1 MVLVQRVIPLYM
13 IYRRGRRERDECY
26 RIKKKKGTR
35 EFSVLSH
42 FRLDKQTYRKYS
54 YNLFF
59 FPHLAFLCLIVLPP
73 KTFQSDPPGLPF
85 AVSYIRRC
93 GSVLGAQQQK
103 KQKQAQSRAGVNDDR
118 TDIDYV
124 IWRFTRQCIVVIG
137 GFGLAPALL
146 SSLLTVYSR
155 GRAGDGGRRC
165 GGRSKRCHGKRGGD
179 GCGGRCGSCNV

>member
-26 RIKKKKGTR
+26 GIKKKKGTR

-93 GSVLGAQQQK
+93 GSVLGAK
-103 KQKQAQSRAGVNDDR
+103 KPKTGTEQSGSQWRQNWHWLRHLEVYPSMYRSHRGLRSRPR
-118 TDIDYV
+118 TP
-124 IWRFTRQCIVVIG
+124 VV
-137 GFGLAPALL
+137 PPH
-146 SSLLTVYSR
+146 SL
-155 GRAGDGGRRC
+155 
-165 GGRSKRCHGKRGGD
+165 
-179 GCGGRCGSCNV
+179 

>member
-13 IYRRGRRERDECY
+13 IYRRSRRERDECY

-59 FPHLAFLCLIVLPP
+59 FPHLAFLCLIALPP

-85 AVSYIRRC
+85 AVSYIRRY

-103 KQKQAQSRAGVNDDR
+103 TNKNRYRAERESMTTELTLITSFGCLPVN
-118 TDIDYV
+118 V
-124 IWRFTRQCIVVIG
+124 
-137 GFGLAPALL
+137 
-146 SSLLTVYSR
+146 S
-155 GRAGDGGRRC
+155 
-165 GGRSKRCHGKRGGD
+165 
-179 GCGGRCGSCNV
+179 